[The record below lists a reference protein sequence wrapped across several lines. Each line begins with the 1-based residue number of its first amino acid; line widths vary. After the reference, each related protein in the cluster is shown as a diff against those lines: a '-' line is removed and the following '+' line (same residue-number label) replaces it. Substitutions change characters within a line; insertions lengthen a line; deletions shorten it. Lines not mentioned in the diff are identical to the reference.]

1 MVRFPAF
8 ALVLL
13 CLLCPAS
20 AQTPPS
26 TATATPA
33 ATKPAARK
41 PAPKAKSATKPLV
54 AAESG
59 PCRLGVISAIGGR
72 FSVQKFGLTVFE
84 TEFDEV
90 SIEDWGLDE
99 IALTRVR
106 AASGADPAIRKI
118 SYPKG
123 SFEPFYNPKSRLFPD
138 PSERLPAIVRSITP
152 NSNCERYLV
161 VTRFK
166 TELQGTSLVLDGIGA
181 YSRGLGSF
189 ARHSHLFA
197 NVAVNLIDGSSYEQI
212 NRHFA
217 NFGANLSESL
227 RLTEDPLTK
236 LDNAQF
242 PDPPAAASS
251 SAALRERTQGL
262 TGPSLVISRKTERY
276 RLCIC
281 RLDPIDQDVAEAQP
295 DRT

>member
-1 MVRFPAF
+1 MLRSFAIAAVVLSCVSTTGWAQSPPTAAPA
-8 ALVLL
+8 APAPSKPVAKK
-13 CLLCPAS
+13 PAS
-20 AQTPPS
+20 KPNAAKTNI
-26 TATATPA
+26 
-33 ATKPAARK
+33 ATKQP
-41 PAPKAKSATKPLV
+41 SAV
-54 AAESG
+54 ESG

-72 FSVQKFGLTVFE
+72 FSVEKFGLTAFE

-90 SIEDWGLDE
+90 SIEDWGLDD
-99 IALTRVR
+99 IALARVR
-106 AASGADPAIRKI
+106 AAIGADPAIRKI

-152 NSNCERYLV
+152 NANCERYLV

-166 TELQGTSLVLDGIGA
+166 AELQGTSLVLDGIGT

-197 NVAVNLIDGSSYEQI
+197 NVAINLIDGRSYEQI

-242 PDPPAAASS
+242 PEPPAAASS
-251 SAALRERTQGL
+251 SATLRERTRAL
-262 TGPSLVISRKTERY
+262 IAA
-276 RLCIC
+276 
-281 RLDPIDQDVAEAQP
+281 RLD
-295 DRT
+295 RTLPGYLKED